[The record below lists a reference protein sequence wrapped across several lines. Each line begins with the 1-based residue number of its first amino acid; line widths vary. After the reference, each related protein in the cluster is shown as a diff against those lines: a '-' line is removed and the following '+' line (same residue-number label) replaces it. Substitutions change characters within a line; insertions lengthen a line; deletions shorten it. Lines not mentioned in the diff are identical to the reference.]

1 DARVMWDAQS
11 GKTRGFGFVAYREK
25 TDAEQAINT
34 MNGEWIGTRAIRVN
48 WANQKGAA
56 SSFHRAH
63 PGQLSYESVVTRT
76 PYYNTTVYLGNMAPQ
91 TTPDQVTSL
100 LQQYGYIVNTRFQF
114 DRGYAFIKMDTH
126 ENAAAAIA
134 TLNGTVL
141 NGRPLKCSWGK
152 DRPGDAVAAMAV
164 TGGMTAPP
172 PPYGMNPIAGG
183 YGSPAA
189 AGYPPVPPPHYAG
202 AAGYGGGGYPPAGP
216 AGAASPWGGA
226 PGYPGGYP
234 QAPPTA
240 PPGANGAAGAS
251 GVSASGVAPG
261 SMGHSMPP
269 PHGSPYYGYEMH
281 HPHAAQAAAPA
292 SLSAPPV
299 HNPQYYS
306 HHSADGSQSG
316 KGDH

>member
-1 DARVMWDAQS
+1 AGSEEGCRSLYVGNLDPRVTEDMLRDIFNTLGKVQSVKLIADRNFANQGLNYGFVEFSDHQAAEQALIMNGRSVFDKEIKVNWAFASSVSFREDTSNHHHIFVGDLGPEVNDQILQKAFGVFGSMSDARVMWDAQS

-152 DRPGDAVAAMAV
+152 DRP
-164 TGGMTAPP
+164 
-172 PPYGMNPIAGG
+172 
-183 YGSPAA
+183 
-189 AGYPPVPPPHYAG
+189 
-202 AAGYGGGGYPPAGP
+202 
-216 AGAASPWGGA
+216 
-226 PGYPGGYP
+226 
-234 QAPPTA
+234 
-240 PPGANGAAGAS
+240 
-251 GVSASGVAPG
+251 
-261 SMGHSMPP
+261 
-269 PHGSPYYGYEMH
+269 
-281 HPHAAQAAAPA
+281 
-292 SLSAPPV
+292 
-299 HNPQYYS
+299 
-306 HHSADGSQSG
+306 
-316 KGDH
+316 